1 MESIGSDVRISL
13 STAWSNGWMPW
24 FKLLMFVKYTCM
36 VIDTGVGEAGT
47 EDGGNGVRGVGL
59 FNNSCVTGG

>member
-1 MESIGSDVRISL
+1 MEWIGSEVRISL
-13 STAWSNGWMPW
+13 STGCSNGWMPW

-47 EDGGNGVRGVGL
+47 EEVANGVGGVGL
-59 FNNSCVTGG
+59 FCNSCVTGG